1 MGTKEV
7 EEVTV
12 VEATDNFTLR
22 CTRCREV
29 KGAATWNELATM
41 IERDYQQ
48 LGEAML
54 CSGCSPIL
62 INLREPYLDEVDSF
76 SKSRMKEA
84 YNIAI
89 EEINQYH
96 KDNPVHLPPK
106 LLVVSPKGEVH

>member
-7 EEVTV
+7 DEVVV
-12 VEATDNFTLR
+12 VEATDNFTLK

-29 KGAATWNELATM
+29 KGAATWNDLALM
-41 IERDYQQ
+41 IEADYQQ

-62 INLREPYLDEVDSF
+62 IDLREPYLDKVDEM
-76 SKSRMKEA
+76 SKEMMKEA
-84 YNIAI
+84 YNVAI
-89 EEINQYH
+89 NEINQYH